1 MVESDN
7 ELNDTEKREY
17 NQGKFLMYEPNPHIM
32 GGSVLRGTI
41 TIIIS
46 PQREKKKL

>member
-7 ELNDTEKREY
+7 ELNDTEKRD
-17 NQGKFLMYEPNPHIM
+17 QGKFLMYEPNPHMM